1 MRLPYLPLVVLVA
14 AASPLH
20 AAEVPEMA
28 AKADA
33 FLASL
38 QPEQKEKAVFPF
50 ASEERVSWGFVPKAR
65 NGIPFKDL
73 DESQRKL
80 AMELLASGLSEKGRM
95 KAEAIIAL
103 ESILAA
109 MEKNPTFR
117 DPGKYC
123 VSIFGTPND
132 PKGWGWRFE
141 GHHLSLNFA
150 IIPDHVA
157 VTPTFMGSNPA
168 EVRVEGPDKGKR
180 ALAAEEDLA
189 RTLANGLA
197 EADKPV
203 IFSEKAPA
211 EILTSDKRKV
221 EQLEAVGVLAS
232 DMTEAQKAGLEK
244 LIGEYVDRYRKDVA
258 ESCWKK
264 IKDAGMGQIRFG
276 WAGGLKPKEA
286 FYYRIQGPTFLIEVA
301 NTQNNANHM
310 HTVWRDFDGD
320 FGRDFLGEHY
330 QGHEK

>member
-1 MRLPYLPLVVLVA
+1 MHLPSLPLIVLVA
-14 AASPLH
+14 SASFLH
-20 AAEVPEMA
+20 AEETPEMA
-28 AKADA
+28 SKAEA
-33 FLASL
+33 FLAGL
-38 QPEQKEKAVFPF
+38 KPEQKEKAAFPF
-50 ASEERVSWGFVPKAR
+50 TSEERLAWGFVPKAR
-65 NGIPFKDL
+65 NGIPFNDL
-73 DESQRKL
+73 DETQRKA
-80 AMELLASGLSEKGRM
+80 AMALLHSGLSEKGRM

-109 MEKNPTFR
+109 IEKNPTYR

-123 VSIFGTPND
+123 VSIFGIPND

-150 IIPDHVA
+150 ITKDRVA

-168 EVRVEGPDKGKR
+168 EVRVEGPSKGKR
-180 ALAAEEDLA
+180 ALAPEEDLA
-189 RTLANGLA
+189 RALAAGLA
-197 EADKPV
+197 ESGKPV
-203 IFSEKAPA
+203 VFSDKAPA

-221 EQLEAVGVLAS
+221 EQLEAVGIP
-232 DMTEAQKAGLEK
+232 DGEMTEAQKAGLEK

-258 ESCWKK
+258 DVCWKK
-264 IKDAGMGQIRFG
+264 IKDAGIEKIRFG
-276 WAGGLKPKEA
+276 WAGGLKPNEA

-320 FGRDFLGEHY
+320 FGRDFLGDHY